1 MLKILL
7 WVVSNDVRFFQ
18 NAANILEQQHNGL
31 EVVGVTAATPVQL
44 NQGDKIIP
52 FVPLAEVATAGG
64 GMMSCSSS
72 AQKISA

>member
-1 MLKILL
+1 MLKVFV
-7 WVVSNDVRFFQ
+7 WFVSKDGRFFQ
-18 NAANILEQQHNGL
+18 NAMSILERQHGGL